1 MLNSLSTLVNA
12 IQGPRI
18 VYRSS
23 TCAES
28 IIVDIV
34 NKTARVMYKNGS
46 TYEYTNVSRRAI
58 FSLLN
63 DQTVSLGFW
72 IYNVL
77 HDNYQQGRLCYTI
90 N

>member
-1 MLNSLSTLVNA
+1 MLNTLSNLVDA
-12 IQGPRI
+12 IQGPQI

-23 TCAES
+23 TCADS
-28 IIVDIV
+28 IIVDMMS
-34 NKTARVMYKNGS
+34 KTARVMYKNGS

-58 FSLLN
+58 FKLLN
-63 DQTVSLGFW
+63 DPTVSLGFW
-72 IYNVL
+72 IYNNL